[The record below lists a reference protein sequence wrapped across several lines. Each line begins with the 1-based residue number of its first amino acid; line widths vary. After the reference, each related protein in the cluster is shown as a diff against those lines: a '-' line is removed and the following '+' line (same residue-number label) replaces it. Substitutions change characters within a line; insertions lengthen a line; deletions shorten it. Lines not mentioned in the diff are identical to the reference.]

1 MLGIFL
7 LFLGIFTWHNY
18 INNKAADIEN
28 LSNSFNGI
36 VQKVEYNVK
45 GMPSVMVHDKQ
56 YHLIGGY
63 NFEYKISKG
72 DSLIKRKNST
82 VYKLI
87 KKGTDSVFL
96 FEN

>member
-1 MLGIFL
+1 MLG
-7 LFLGIFTWHNY
+7 LFLVFCGIFTWHNY
-18 INNKAADIEN
+18 KNNKAVHIEN
-28 LSNSFNGI
+28 LSIAFKGV

-45 GMPSVMVHDKQ
+45 GTPYVIVNGKQ
-56 YHLIGGY
+56 YYLIDGY

-87 KKGTDSVFL
+87 KKGTDSVCL